1 MPWGP
6 EDWDAL
12 TQSEQPGGTRPISL
26 EQQALLRSLRRIPRR
41 QRMTVADLG
50 CGRGDLLPFLASHF
64 RNVVAIDYAPV
75 SLAWAREGCDG
86 KAVTFRRRD
95 LRDLTPF
102 RGAFHVAVAVNSILG
117 PRLSDVDRIL
127 DQIHRSLVEGG
138 ILLATF
144 QVSPRGG
151 TPRALPLCDERSE
164 VLTPLIMSEAEVQYH
179 VRRAGFR
186 GVSVRR
192 LAEERG
198 FRDRL
203 LCIATRRANN

>member
-6 EDWDAL
+6 EDWDTL
-12 TQSEQPGGTRPISL
+12 TQEEQPRGTGTPS
-26 EQQALLRSLRRIPRR
+26 EEQALLLNLKKIPGR

-50 CGRGDLLPFLASHF
+50 CGRGELLPFLKSHF
-64 RNVVAIDYAPV
+64 RHVVAIDHAAA
-75 SLAWAREGCDG
+75 SLARAREACHG

-102 RGAFHVAVAVNSILG
+102 RGAFHVALAVDSILG

-144 QVSPRGG
+144 QAAPRGG
-151 TPRALPLCDERSE
+151 KPRALPLRDERTE
-164 VLTPLIMSEAEVQYH
+164 VRTPLILSEAEVQYH
-179 VRRAGFR
+179 IRRAGFR

-192 LAEERG
+192 LAKERG

-203 LCIATRRANN
+203 LAIATRRANN